1 MYEWPELADDSVDC
15 VRVLEVVLDCH
26 TKERSVFVLLQQFGC
41 QARVAW
47 CFDRGAGEEEGGGW
61 RQEEQRQSKSGQ
73 HVE

>member
-47 CFDRGAGEEEGGGW
+47 CFGRGAGEEEV
-61 RQEEQRQSKSGQ
+61 EEACCVIGM
-73 HVE
+73 